1 MEEKNIADEYKVRQ
15 DKLNKLKKEG
25 YTPFKRNFKT
35 THFSSDIKEIDIN
48 DFRDKEL
55 VLKNPKDF
63 CSIAGRVITIRN
75 HGKIIFMDISDMKG
89 TFQK

>member
-35 THFSSDIKEIDIN
+35 THFSSDIKEIDVN

-55 VLKNPKDF
+55 VLKKPKRF
-63 CSIAGRVITIRN
+63 LFYCR
-75 HGKIIFMDISDMKG
+75 KG
-89 TFQK
+89 NNNKKSRKNYFYGYF